1 MSDGFGFDPTN
12 GVDPAEQQAADR
24 LDASIDAS
32 IDRGTAVDP
41 VVAALLAE
49 RRVDVP
55 APVLARVGAV
65 VSTARPVRGQS
76 LREQSPTA
84 ARARRHAQIAAAVL
98 GFAFF
103 NHATGQLFLGH
114 WVARQT
120 HGVYDAH
127 SYVEGGVAL
136 LALAAVLATAVR
148 RSRWLD
154 VAALAGV
161 PAGLAYAVHGAAEI
175 TGLTWGGLLHGSEGL
190 AAVALFLTWWRA
202 RRYARPPDSEE
213 ET

>member
-1 MSDGFGFDPTN
+1 MSDGFGLEPTPS
-12 GVDPAEQQAADR
+12 VDPAEQQAGDR
-24 LDASIDAS
+24 LDASIEA
-32 IDRGTAVDP
+32 RTAVDP

-49 RRVDVP
+49 GQADVP
-55 APVLARVGAV
+55 ASVVARVGAV
-65 VSTARPVRGQS
+65 VAAARPVPR
-76 LREQSPTA
+76 PTSA
-84 ARARRHAQIAAAVL
+84 GARARRHAQIAAAVL

-190 AAVALFLTWWRA
+190 AAAALCLTWWRA
-202 RRYARPPDSEE
+202 RRYARAPDSEE
-213 ET
+213 EA